1 MRRVWSAGSAP
12 GGAHSSTGP
21 LASGREVGEVSDD
34 GRGMGLRSRV
44 RYLTPLA
51 GGEGNWTT
59 IGAVNGEGQ
68 SQTGTPWFV
77 QTFLRAASCEQLLA
91 ARRRLRAGLLAPR
104 CCLRLV
110 AVMPSG
116 GEESPDRVIPSGAA
130 QRRRRGI
137 AIIPVD
143 GPPGRDDGDSSP
155 PPALR
160 AGSARNDK
168 YATGAPLGMTS
179 TQPALRSE

>member
-68 SQTGTPWFV
+68 SQTGAPWFV
-77 QTFLRAASCEQLLA
+77 QVAEGC
-91 ARRRLRAGLLAPR
+91 G
-104 CCLRLV
+104 LRLV
-110 AVMPSG
+110 G
-116 GEESPDRVIPSGAA
+116 VIPSRVPTQWADEESLVSR
-130 QRRRRGI
+130 QRDR
-137 AIIPVD
+137 PLYLESK
-143 GPPGRDDGDSSP
+143 DSS
-155 PPALR
+155 
-160 AGSARNDK
+160 
-168 YATGAPLGMTS
+168 
-179 TQPALRSE
+179 LRSE